1 MEKNIPIDQLFKNNL
16 SEGQEQLNL
25 GAWANMERI
34 LDGKNP
40 YAEEATNKKRKLV
53 PFFLAFFILIGGLL
67 TAGYINLSKSKSSK
81 NKSLIVS
88 NQPEIIQKGAVETI
102 EPTNIPPTENHSSP
116 TQTTSANASTS
127 EQKNI
132 SNTEAITST
141 KNENNSTEKGQDQLT
156 SKNEN
161 TSKNQLTEA
170 TEISKSK
177 TENTVKNTNPSI
189 LKNEVQ
195 HKELTQSTT
204 NTIDASK
211 TKKENQKITTDNNK
225 IANTTLK
232 KDTIAVIEIKE
243 KTSKNR
249 QSKNVEYDTLGRYN
263 KVVVS
268 TVSNIV
274 DQENKPLAKA
284 PVLNPRMVILS
295 AEEELNASKRID
307 FMPMQ
312 EQKNQNPIVNN
323 TSISSIKK
331 ERATK
336 NTPSKN
342 AYTNSIFNKMK
353 AFSNRMAM
361 KKIEF
366 FPGMSVGVNAAFIN
380 TEHNYGG
387 FHFGVNNLIPVSN
400 YFSILSELKLFYKNN
415 SGYSVNDKKTSLF
428 DHQADM
434 NTLSSQNQ
442 TIHTTTID
450 STTRKYNFRSFSTME
465 LPIILQAH
473 IGKFTPYIGFN
484 LAYSF
489 KLNTTS
495 ITKNYAVKDTVILNN
510 SVAYTQPT
518 NASYEFMRED
528 FGSRFGIGYTIGG
541 SYSLNPN
548 LYIDLRLSNVL
559 KDNSKTL
566 SAREISDGIFKVP
579 FVQFSIGYR
588 FKKFTPNN

>member
-40 YAEEATNKKRKLV
+40 YAEEATTKRRKLV

-67 TAGYINLSKSKSSK
+67 TAGYINLSKSKTAK

-88 NQPEIIQKGAVETI
+88 NQPQIIQKGAVETI
-102 EPTNIPPTENHSSP
+102 EPTNIPPTENNSSP
-116 TQTTSANASTS
+116 TQPTSANASTS

-132 SNTEAITST
+132 SNPEAKTTT
-141 KNENNSTEKGQDQLT
+141 KNENSGNEKGQDELTLNKDNT
-156 SKNEN
+156 SKNEPAEPTDNLKSNAKN
-161 TSKNQLTEA
+161 TLKNQHAKPLNSKKEGLDKGIIQSA
-170 TEISKSK
+170 TNSIDESK
-177 TENTVKNTNPSI
+177 V
-189 LKNEVQ
+189 
-195 HKELTQSTT
+195 
-204 NTIDASK
+204 
-211 TKKENQKITTDNNK
+211 KKENQKITTDNNK

-263 KVVVS
+263 KVVES
-268 TVSNIV
+268 TVSNVV

-307 FMPMQ
+307 LIPMQ
-312 EQKNQNPIVNN
+312 EQKNQNPVVNN
-323 TSISSIKK
+323 TSISSVKK
-331 ERATK
+331 ETATK

-428 DHQADM
+428 DHHEYVVFTKSN
-434 NTLSSQNQ
+434 NTHN
-442 TIHTTTID
+442 
-450 STTRKYNFRSFSTME
+450 YNR
-465 LPIILQAH
+465 
-473 IGKFTPYIGFN
+473 FN
-484 LAYSF
+484 
-489 KLNTTS
+489 
-495 ITKNYAVKDTVILNN
+495 
-510 SVAYTQPT
+510 YT
-518 NASYEFMRED
+518 
-528 FGSRFGIGYTIGG
+528 
-541 SYSLNPN
+541 
-548 LYIDLRLSNVL
+548 
-559 KDNSKTL
+559 
-566 SAREISDGIFKVP
+566 
-579 FVQFSIGYR
+579 
-588 FKKFTPNN
+588 